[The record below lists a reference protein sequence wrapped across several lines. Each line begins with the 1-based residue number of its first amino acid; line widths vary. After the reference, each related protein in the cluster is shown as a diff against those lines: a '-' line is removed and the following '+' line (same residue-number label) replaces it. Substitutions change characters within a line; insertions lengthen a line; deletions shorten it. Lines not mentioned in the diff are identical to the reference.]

1 MQYIPALFYIYFCVH
16 SVCFL
21 RTFISEFR
29 LSFVPNDFPSDCVFL
44 IDFPSDCF
52 CDVLSRVLKLQAM
65 NGPIPP
71 RLSLPARP
79 RAHAAAAQPHAAA
92 ATSTLERV
100 LALPLRV

>member
-1 MQYIPALFYIYFCVH
+1 
-16 SVCFL
+16 
-21 RTFISEFR
+21 
-29 LSFVPNDFPSDCVFL
+29 
-44 IDFPSDCF
+44 
-52 CDVLSRVLKLQAM
+52 M

-92 ATSTLERV
+92 VTSTRCIQPRLSLPARPCAHAAAAQPHAAAATSTLERV